1 MAGFTGSF
9 KMTSYG
15 LKTFVPTKDG
25 GLTTVFLCQIA
36 EVVDENDPRKRGDDE
51 HGLILNLEIWGNHN
65 GADFSKFTLALINL
79 NNPLPGKNVEDIA
92 LPRIQSGEWKVR
104 ASDGNI
110 AVL

>member
-15 LKTFVPTKDG
+15 LRTFVPLEEG
-25 GLTTVFLCQIA
+25 GVTTVFLCQIA
-36 EVVDENDPRKRGDDE
+36 EVLDENDPRKRADDE
-51 HGLILNLEIWGNHN
+51 HGLVLNLEVWGNEN
-65 GADFSKFTLALINL
+65 GRDFSKFTSALVTL
-79 NNPLPGKNVEDIA
+79 KNPLPGQNVEDIA